1 MAFTVTDFKENLK
14 QGGARPSLFTV
25 EIQYPPGV
33 PLPPTPS
40 RFLVKGTNI
49 PASTIGTYDVFFHG
63 KTIKIAGDRSFDTL
77 DTTIINDEDF
87 AIRDAMED
95 WANSI
100 NSGQNNLTKLGSS
113 SPTLYKSDAQV
124 TQFSKTGVPLRV
136 YNMVGIFPV
145 TISPVELAWET
156 VDALETFEVTFA
168 YDYFEVSGGITGNAG
183 GA

>member
-1 MAFTVTDFKENLK
+1 MAFNVNLFQGALK
-14 QGGARPSLFTV
+14 FGGARPSLFQVNITNPVNATGDVMVPFMAKTTQTPGSNITPLILKYFGRDVKFAGQRTFEDWTV
-25 EIQYPPGV
+25 
-33 PLPPTPS
+33 
-40 RFLVKGTNI
+40 
-49 PASTIGTYDVFFHG
+49 
-63 KTIKIAGDRSFDTL
+63 
-77 DTTIINDEDF
+77 TIINDEDY
-87 AIRDAMED
+87 AIRDALED

-136 YNMVGIFPV
+136 YNFVGIFP
-145 TISPVELAWET
+145 T
-156 VDALETFEVTFA
+156 VIAPIDLSWDTADAIEEFAVTFA

>member
-1 MAFTVTDFKENLK
+1 MAFNVNLFQGALK
-14 QGGARPSLFTV
+14 FGGARPSLFQVNITNPVNSTGDVMVPFMAKTTQTPGSNITPLILKYFGRDVKFAGQRTFEDWTV
-25 EIQYPPGV
+25 
-33 PLPPTPS
+33 
-40 RFLVKGTNI
+40 
-49 PASTIGTYDVFFHG
+49 
-63 KTIKIAGDRSFDTL
+63 
-77 DTTIINDEDF
+77 TIINDEDF
-87 AIRDAMED
+87 SIRDAMED

-136 YNMVGIFPV
+136 YNFVGVFPTV
-145 TISPVELAWET
+145 IAPIELSWDTA
-156 VDALETFEVTFA
+156 DAIEEFAVTFA

>member
-1 MAFTVTDFKENLK
+1 MAFNVNLFQGALK
-14 QGGARPSLFTV
+14 FGGARPSLFQVNITNPV
-25 EIQYPPGV
+25 NATGDVMV
-33 PLPPTPS
+33 PFMARATSIPQSELTQFP
-40 RFLVKGTNI
+40 VKYFGR
-49 PASTIGTYDVFFHG
+49 DVKF
-63 KTIKIAGDRSFDTL
+63 AGQRTFTEWSA
-77 DTTIINDEDF
+77 TIINDEDF
-87 AIRDAMED
+87 AIRNAMEE
-95 WANSI
+95 WHNAI
-100 NSGQNNLTKLGSS
+100 NSGKTNLTNLGSS

-124 TQFSKTGVPLRV
+124 THFSKTGVPLRV

>member
-1 MAFTVTDFKENLK
+1 MAFNVNLFQGALK
-14 QGGARPSLFTV
+14 FGGARPSLFQVNITNPV
-25 EIQYPPGV
+25 NATGDVMV
-33 PLPPTPS
+33 PFMAQATSIPESTMSTFP
-40 RFLVKGTNI
+40 VKYFGR
-49 PASTIGTYDVFFHG
+49 DVNF
-63 KTIKIAGDRSFDTL
+63 AGQRTFATWNV
-77 DTTIINDEDF
+77 TIINDEDF

-95 WANSI
+95 WHNSI

-136 YNMVGIFPV
+136 YNMVGIFPTV
-145 TISPVELAWET
+145 IAGVPLAWET
-156 VDALETFEVTFA
+156 VDAMETFEVTFA